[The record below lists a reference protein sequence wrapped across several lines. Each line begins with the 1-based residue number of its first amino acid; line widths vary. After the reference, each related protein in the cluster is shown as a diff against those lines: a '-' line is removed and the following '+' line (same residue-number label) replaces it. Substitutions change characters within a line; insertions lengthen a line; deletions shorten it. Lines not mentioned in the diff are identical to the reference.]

1 MTRIPDSAPRAAAS
15 RAAPVPVRPVASR
28 AMPDLRPV
36 RLPARGEALVPH
48 LYRDLRERIVS
59 GALAP
64 GEAVSESRIA
74 EGYGVS
80 RTPIREAFKKLAEDG
95 FLDVVPQVGSFVA
108 RIDLKVVRDN
118 HFVRETLECRIAG
131 LAAER
136 IDAAG
141 ARALRDNLA
150 QQRQALTRK
159 DPAAFFEADEAMH
172 ALMAQLAG
180 HASAWQVIHAA
191 KGQLDRVRHLS
202 LISGRRSRQRLD
214 EHREVAERV
223 IAGDAAGASDA
234 MRRHLG
240 SIFDA
245 IDNIA
250 AENAH
255 FFVDPS

>member
-1 MTRIPDSAPRAAAS
+1 MTRSAAHLSVRSAAPAAALEPRS
-15 RAAPVPVRPVASR
+15 AGIRPSV
-28 AMPDLRPV
+28 DD
-36 RLPARGEALVPH
+36 ALVPR

-59 GALAP
+59 GALPP
-64 GEAVSESRIA
+64 GQAVSESRIA
-74 EGYGVS
+74 ETYGVS
-80 RTPIREAFKKLAEDG
+80 RTPIREAFRKLAEDG

-108 RIDLKVVRDN
+108 RIDLGAVRDN

-136 IDAAG
+136 VDAAG
-141 ARALRDNLA
+141 ERALRENLA
-150 QQRQALTRK
+150 QQRRALTRG

-172 ALMAQLAG
+172 ALLAALAG

-202 LISGRRSRQRLD
+202 LTSSRRSRLRMD
-214 EHREVAERV
+214 EHREIVERV
-223 IAGDAAGASDA
+223 IAGDAQGAAEA

-240 SIFDA
+240 SIFAA

-255 FFVDPS
+255 FFVGRT